1 VELRFAA
8 AIALSTL
15 TDEIERFVELVVCVV
30 IWVLTLLRAA
40 SMLADEVAMLVLSFW
55 LVVIAA
61 F

>member
-30 IWVLTLLRAA
+30 IWVLALLRAA
-40 SMLADEVAMLVLSFW
+40 SMLAEEVAMLVLSFW

>member
-1 VELRFAA
+1 MELRFAA

-30 IWVLTLLRAA
+30 SWVLTLLRAA